1 MSLKQESKITQGTV
15 LILLIGKFKGKRV
28 VFLKKLSSGLLLV
41 TGPYNVNG
49 VPLTRIKRKYVIA
62 TKTKVDLE
70 NLEIPEEINDKFF
83 SPKKPINN
91 WEKTEE
97 KFFTKKQDLKNV
109 GLNETQTK
117 LQNQVDKPIN
127 EAIKKIQYLKEYL
140 TARFKLQK
148 GQLPHKMKF

>member
-1 MSLKQESKITQGTV
+1 MSTKITKGTV

-28 VFLKKLSSGLLLV
+28 VFLKQLSSGLLLV
-41 TGPYNVNG
+41 TGPYQVNG

-62 TKTKVDLE
+62 TKTNADLGD
-70 NLEIPEEINDKFF
+70 LVVPEEINDKFF

-97 KFFTKKQDLKNV
+97 KFFTKKQELKKV

-117 LQNQVDKPIN
+117 LQNQVDKPVN
-127 EAIKKIQYLKEYL
+127 EAIKKVQYLKEYL